1 MFPWV
6 TASCLGELALLSCC
20 FLEAQD
26 NRWLS
31 LISVLLITL
40 FCQLTRRTSEKG
52 SKGRTLETL
61 DLPKDGLVL
70 SDHSQVPG
78 EAQAK
83 ADPGV
88 WCSWDL
94 YKEQRPCLSLDLPAL
109 VIHM

>member
-1 MFPWV
+1 MH
-6 TASCLGELALLSCC
+6 GLAPARGDRLRAC
-20 FLEAQD
+20 EE
-26 NRWLS
+26 
-31 LISVLLITL
+31 VLL
-40 FCQLTRRTSEKG
+40 FKG